1 MGRTY
6 YIAGQEVYVNSGW
19 SISDKINNRSTLSIT
34 VIDPLSAAVVDEG
47 ETFQIYNGAVI
58 IYEGIILRVR
68 KSEIYK
74 NELSYGLD
82 VVDNSAIADKRVIAK
97 VYENTLAGDI
107 ASDIITQVLGQEGVT
122 AGTIIDGPIIK
133 KAVFNYIRCSEAL
146 DYIKK
151 VTGLN
156 WNIDKDKKLQFFDR
170 TTNLSPFTLDDTKQH
185 SKFTHETNRD
195 SYRNTQYVRGGRGK
209 TATQTAEVPTPKPD
223 GKSKNFVLRFPIA
236 EKPSIEIN
244 LNSAGWVA
252 VSSTDIGIN
261 GLDTGKKWYYSYNSP
276 IITQDSSQTVL
287 ADVDQIRVTY
297 IGLKNL
303 FTKAESSGEISDRA
317 LKEGNS
323 GIYENMAVE
332 TSISTSAQ
340 AIEFGQGLL
349 QTYGEVKD
357 SITFK
362 TELAGLEAGQLL
374 PVNKPLYG
382 INSSFL
388 IESISIV
395 PSGIGNIEYS
405 VKALDGA
412 SIGGWEEF
420 FKELLKGNRDYAIQE
435 NEVIILL
442 QMQNESEG
450 YQGTTNIDVFN
461 ALYPSNVLY
470 PSNTLYP
477 NNAVASQEVLND

>member
-1 MGRTY
+1 MARTY

-19 SISDKINNRSTLSIT
+19 SISDKINTRSTLSIT
-34 VIDPLSAAVVDEG
+34 VIDPLSATIDEG
-47 ETFQIYNGAVI
+47 ETFQIYSDATKI
-58 IYEGIILRVR
+58 FEGIILRVR
-68 KSEIYK
+68 RTEIFK

-82 VVDNSAIADKRVIAK
+82 IVDNSAIADKRLIAK

-107 ASDIITQVLGQEGVT
+107 VRDIITLVLGLEGVT
-122 AGTIIDGPIIK
+122 VGSVIDGPVIK
-133 KAVFNYIRCSEAL
+133 KAVFNYIKCSEAL
-146 DYIKK
+146 EYLKK

-156 WNIDKDKKLQFFDR
+156 WNIDIDKKLYFFDR
-170 TTNLSPFTLDDTKQH
+170 ATNVSPYILSDSIQH
-185 SKFTHETNRD
+185 SNFTHETNMD

-209 TATQTAEVPTPKPD
+209 TATQTAEIPTPKPD

-244 LNSAGWVA
+244 LNGAGWVA
-252 VSSTDIGIN
+252 VSSSDIGIN
-261 GLDTGKKWYYSYNSP
+261 GLDTSKKWYYSYDSP
-276 IITQDSSQTVL
+276 IITQDSTQTVIE
-287 ADVDQIRVTY
+287 DVDQIRVTY

-303 FTKAESSGEISDRA
+303 FTKAESVGEITNRA
-317 LKEGNS
+317 TKEGNS

-332 TSISTSAQ
+332 TSISTSEQ

-357 SITFK
+357 SISFK
-362 TELAGLEAGQLL
+362 TETSGLLAGQLL
-374 PVNKPLYG
+374 TVNKPLYG
-382 INSSFL
+382 INGSFL
-388 IESISIV
+388 IESVNIV
-395 PSGIGNIEYS
+395 PLGIGTIEYS

-412 SIGGWEEF
+412 IIGGWEEF

-442 QMQNESEG
+442 QTQSEIEG
-450 YQGTTNIDVFN
+450 YQGATNIYTFN

-470 PSNTLYP
+470 PSDVLCP
-477 NNAVASQEVLND
+477 NNTIASQEVLSD